1 MTCREVKR
9 LLIDEKR
16 MNDPEVLDH
25 VRECPNCEQL
35 RAEFLSLEE
44 LNRLLRDRVQA
55 PSDFASRVSEARRRM
70 SGWRVCCRPVFA
82 LAVLV
87 LVLVSLIVVWA
98 AGLKLEFSSPEKA
111 WVSSAVLPGTESLP
125 EVRMGAEW
133 GSPAQQ
139 AYVDVVVGDPS
150 GPGYVLRLPSRIEI
164 RRTKLH
170 TESDLKNVGY

>member
-1 MTCREVKR
+1 MTCREVER

-35 RAEFLSLEE
+35 RVEFLSMEE

-55 PSDFASRVSEARRRM
+55 PSGFASRVSEARRRM
-70 SGWRVCCRPVFA
+70 SGWRVCCRPAFA

-87 LVLVSLIVVWA
+87 LVSLIMVWA
-98 AGLKLEFSSPEKA
+98 AVLKLDLSSPEKA
-111 WVSSAVLPGTESLP
+111 WVSSAVLPDTESLP

-133 GSPAQQ
+133 FSPPPE
-139 AYVDVVVGDPS
+139 AYVDVAVSNPS

-164 RRTKLH
+164 RRTALH
-170 TESDLKNVGY
+170 ADSHLKNVGY